1 MMDTKASI
9 RRAFI
14 KEYAA
19 RHLRVP
25 LFSCRNIFLR
35 LFVGMIDAVLI
46 MIIIVIRTDT
56 VIDAGAIGGIEECR
70 AGAKI

>member
-1 MMDTKASI
+1 MTDTKASI

-25 LFSCRNIFLR
+25 LFSCRNIFSR
-35 LFVGMIDAVLI
+35 LFSGMIDAVLI
-46 MIIIVIRTDT
+46 MIIIIIRNDIA
-56 VIDAGAIGGIEECR
+56 VDAGEIGGIEECR
-70 AGAKI
+70 AGAK

>member
-14 KEYAA
+14 KEYEA

-25 LFSCRNIFLR
+25 LFSCGNIFLR
-35 LFVGMIDAVLI
+35 LFAGMIDAVLI
-46 MIIIVIRTDT
+46 MIIIIIRNEIA
-56 VIDAGAIGGIEECR
+56 VDAGAIGGIEECR
-70 AGAKI
+70 AGAK

>member
-14 KEYAA
+14 KEYEA

-35 LFVGMIDAVLI
+35 LFAGMIDAVLI
-46 MIIIVIRTDT
+46 MIIIIIRIGEA
-56 VIDAGAIGGIEECR
+56 IDAGAIYGVW
-70 AGAKI
+70 

>member
-1 MMDTKASI
+1 MTDTKASI

-14 KEYAA
+14 KEYEA

-35 LFVGMIDAVLI
+35 LFAGMIDAVLI

-70 AGAKI
+70 AGAK

>member
-14 KEYAA
+14 KEYEA

-35 LFVGMIDAVLI
+35 LFAGMIDAVLI
-46 MIIIVIRTDT
+46 MIIIIIRNDIA
-56 VIDAGAIGGIEECR
+56 VDAGAIRGIEECR
-70 AGAKI
+70 AGVKK

>member
-14 KEYAA
+14 KEYAT

-35 LFVGMIDAVLI
+35 LFAGMIDAVLI
-46 MIIIVIRTDT
+46 MIIIIIITDT
-56 VIDAGAIGGIEECR
+56 VIDAGAIGGMEECQ
-70 AGAKI
+70 AGAKQ